1 MDIRGVHI
9 YIGVDDTDSING
21 MCTTYLA
28 TELIREFSDYDVI
41 GNPRLV
47 RLNPNV
53 PWKTRGNAAV
63 SILFGKG
70 QGQKK
75 VIGNIDGKDIMGYYY
90 GVNTPSISNDFERA
104 CEVVKDLSMFDDEK
118 TNPGIVMYDSK
129 PSERIYWQ
137 AVRGIVTLE
146 GLWIITDPQFK
157 RGYKN
162 GRGLIGATAAV
173 SWKPRDRT
181 YELIAYREKNKWGTK
196 RKIDEASVI
205 AMDKKFYSTFNN
217 YDYEEKHVVIA
228 PSSPCPILFGIRG
241 DNESTLPK
249 AMDILKTEKADRWLI
264 YLTNQGTDDHII
276 PKPLGSL
283 EPYSSIMTSGMVSKT
298 PKMIAGGHLIFG
310 IFSRGKEVD
319 CTIYEPAKKF
329 RDVGMKL
336 RVGDVLTIL
345 GGVREK
351 PFTINVEKI
360 HVDILATH
368 RVKVSN
374 PICSSCGKSMK
385 SIGRDR
391 GYRCAK
397 CGTKAGEEDAEF
409 MDEER
414 ELDTIWY
421 EPTVSS
427 LRHLAM
433 PLKRMSVSSDLTGSD
448 K

>member
-1 MDIRGVHI
+1 
-9 YIGVDDTDSING
+9 

-28 TELIREFSDYDVI
+28 TELIREFSEYDII

-75 VIGNIDGKDIMGYYY
+75 TIGNIDGKDIFGYYY
-90 GVNTPSISNDFERA
+90 GTNSPSTADDFERA
-104 CEVVKDLSMFDDEK
+104 CKVVKDLSMFDDEK

-146 GLWIITDPQFK
+146 GLRIITEPQFK

-162 GRGLIGATAAV
+162 GRGLIGATASVA
-173 SWKPRDRT
+173 WKPRDRT
-181 YELIAYREKNKWGTK
+181 YELIAYREKNKWGTN

-205 AMDKKFYSTFNN
+205 AMDKKYYSTFNN
-217 YDYEEKHVVIA
+217 YDYEEKHMVIA
-228 PSSPCPILFGIRG
+228 PSSPCPVLFGIRG
-241 DNESTLPK
+241 ENEPTLPK
-249 AMDILKTEKADRWLI
+249 AKDILDTEKIDRWLI

-276 PKPLGSL
+276 PGSLGSL
-283 EPYSSIMTSGMVSKT
+283 EPFSSIMTSGVVSK
-298 PKMIAGGHLIFG
+298 PPMMIEGGHLVFG
-310 IFSRGKEVD
+310 ISSRGNEVD

-336 RVGDVLTIL
+336 RVGDGITVL
-345 GGVREK
+345 GGVRED

-360 HVDILATH
+360 HLDNLASH
-368 RVKVSN
+368 RIKISN
-374 PICSSCGKSMK
+374 PICSSCNKAMK
-385 SIGRDR
+385 SFGRDR
-391 GYRCAK
+391 GYKCARCGA
-397 CGTKAGEEDAEF
+397 KAGEDDAEF
-409 MDEER
+409 MDEKR
-414 ELDTIWY
+414 ELIIGWY
-421 EPTVSS
+421 EPTISA

-433 PLKRMSVSSDLTGSD
+433 PLKRMSISSVPTEIER
-448 K
+448 

>member
-1 MDIRGVHI
+1 MNHRGSII
-9 YIGVDDTDSING
+9 YIGVDDTDSTSG

-28 TELIREFSDYDVI
+28 TELIGEFDDHDVI

-70 QGQKK
+70 QGQKRI
-75 VIGNIDGKDIMGYYY
+75 IGNIDGKDIFGYYY
-90 GVNTPSISNDFERA
+90 GENTPSTVDDFERA
-104 CEVVKDLSMFDDEK
+104 CKVVKDLSMFDDEK

-129 PSERIYWQ
+129 PTERIYWQ

-146 GLWIITDPQFK
+146 GLWIITEPRFK

-162 GRGLIGATAAV
+162 GRGLIGATASVA
-173 SWKPRDRT
+173 WKPRDRT
-181 YELIAYREKNKWGTK
+181 YELIAYREKSKWGTK
-196 RKIDEASVI
+196 RQVSEASVI
-205 AMDKKFYSTFNN
+205 AMDKKYYSTFNN

-228 PSSPCPILFGIRG
+228 PGSPCPILFGIRG
-241 DNESTLPK
+241 DNEAILPK
-249 AMDILKTEKADRWLI
+249 AMDILDTEKIDRWLV

-276 PKPLGSL
+276 PGNIGNLKPF
-283 EPYSSIMTSGMVSKT
+283 SSVMTSGMVSQ
-298 PKMIAGGHLIFG
+298 PPRMMEGGHLVFG
-310 IFSRGKEVD
+310 ISYRGNEVD

-329 RDVGMKL
+329 REIGMKL
-336 RVGDVLTIL
+336 RVGDGLTVL
-345 GGVREK
+345 GGVREE

-360 HVDILATH
+360 RVDTLASP
-368 RVKVSN
+368 RIKVSN
-374 PICSSCGKSMK
+374 PVCSSCAKAMKSM
-385 SIGRDR
+385 GRGQ

-397 CGTKAGEEDAEF
+397 CGTRAGEEDARF
-409 MDEER
+409 MDEKR
-414 ELDTIWY
+414 ELNIGWY

-433 PLKRMSVSSDLTGSD
+433 PLKRMHVSSAP
-448 K
+448 KEAEQ